1 MNEDEKKEFEEFLKW
16 KKEKSVQSENS
27 NLVVDEKLNEGIPE
41 KRHDSVQ
48 PQKQSHSC
56 WGKGLGCGC
65 LCLIFFVVLL
75 ALLSTSGDRRSG
87 NDAVD
92 WSEASVMSETF
103 IKSFMKFPDDVKFI
117 KESKNVNE
125 ESNKVFKITG
135 RLKANNTFGQAV
147 PYTYNIRIQYNGGDW
162 TLRNNWSFKG
172 GNLYNEATQEFTE
185 LE

>member
-16 KKEKSVQSENS
+16 KKDKSSP
-27 NLVVDEKLNEGIPE
+27 VVNEKLKEENDEMKHGKIQ
-41 KRHDSVQ
+41 H
-48 PQKQSHSC
+48 QKQSHSR

-65 LCLIFFVVLL
+65 LGIILFIILI
-75 ALLSTSGDRRSG
+75 ALFSPSGDS
-87 NDAVD
+87 DIVD

-103 IKSFMKFPDDVKFI
+103 IKGFMKFPDDVKFI

-125 ESNKVFKITG
+125 EGNKVFKITG
-135 RLKANNTFGQAV
+135 RLKANNEFGQAV

-162 TLRNNWSFKG
+162 ASISNWSFKG
-172 GNLYNEATQEFTE
+172 GNLYNEATREFTE